1 MGTMMMVMVVAV
13 VVVLLSARVNYGA
26 VVGSAS
32 AGCSHSPRPQI
43 YREIRG
49 CERGRKK
56 EHLLVYGRKSGEG
69 DSRSRQ

>member
-1 MGTMMMVMVVAV
+1 MGTMMMVVLVLLLL
-13 VVVLLSARVNYGA
+13 LLSARVNYGA

-43 YREIRG
+43 HREIRG